1 MKFRNKLGSANTHC
15 LITNNKGIPWYYTLI
30 NIKMHMT
37 VSTEGKRLFTKN
49 TEQQEGTSG
58 YQAIKIYDIV
68 RCFDA
73 FEN

>member
-1 MKFRNKLGSANTHC
+1 
-15 LITNNKGIPWYYTLI
+15 
-30 NIKMHMT
+30 MT

-58 YQAIKIYDIV
+58 YQAIKIYDII